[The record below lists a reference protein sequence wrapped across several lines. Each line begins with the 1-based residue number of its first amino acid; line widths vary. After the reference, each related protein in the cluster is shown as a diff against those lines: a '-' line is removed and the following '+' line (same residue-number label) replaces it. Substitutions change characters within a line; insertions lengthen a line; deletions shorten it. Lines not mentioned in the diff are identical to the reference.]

1 METPLEFPF
10 ELKDIGQSGEFEGWA
25 STYDLDL
32 GKDKVLPGA
41 FASTLRKNKG
51 VVPVLFNHDRNQIAG
66 IGVTAQEDHRGLYVK
81 AKLAMGTQLGR
92 ETYELMG
99 MGALKGLSIGYT
111 LPPKAF
117 VMDGNIRL
125 LKTIELVEYSATPF
139 PMNTQAAITRVKCID
154 EMTERDMEDQL
165 RDVFGLS
172 QKEAK
177 TAIASGFK
185 SLLKGQRDVA
195 SDQDTNDEEAVQNFL
210 KEMRSD
216 INTQAVL
223 SQMFSSL

>member
-10 ELKDIGQSGEFEGWA
+10 ELKQIGQSGEFEGWA

-41 FASTLRKNKG
+41 FATTLRKNKG

-66 IGVTAQEDHRGLYVK
+66 IGLSAQEDQRGLYVM

-111 LPPKAF
+111 IPAKGF
-117 VMDGNIRL
+117 VMDGDVRL
-125 LKTIELVEYSATPF
+125 LKAIELIEYSATPF
-139 PMNTQAAITRVKCID
+139 PMNTEARVSRVKMAVGA
-154 EMTERDMEDQL
+154 MTPRELEDQL

-177 TAIASGFK
+177 TAISSGFK
-185 SLLKGQRDVA
+185 TLLKQRDVD
-195 SDQDTNDEEAVQNFL
+195 SDQDSESDESVRQFL
-210 KEMRSD
+210 KDMRAD
-216 INTQAVL
+216 AEAKAMLYELAHTL
-223 SQMFSSL
+223 